1 MSLYVADQD
10 RPVHMPADPTKF
22 AFDPEV
28 SAIFNNMAR
37 RSIPN
42 FYESHAAHARMLS
55 GWIKPNASVLDVGAS
70 RGAFFDALC
79 AENPEVSIH
88 KTLRLTAVDNSEA
101 MCEYLARDYPT
112 AKVLCEDVS
121 NPAVLAKLDYYDVV
135 CLHYVLQFIQPEKQE
150 LVLQR
155 LMDSVKPGGVFIYG
169 HKAKHYGALGALTHE
184 EYIRFRVGN
193 GYTREE
199 IEAKTIAL
207 KSAMFPV
214 DHNMV
219 MNAINRNFSHAVE
232 TFRFMMFS
240 TVFAVK

>member
-1 MSLYVADQD
+1 MSLDTNKDGGV
-10 RPVHMPADPTKF
+10 VHMPADPTKF

-28 SAIFNNMAR
+28 SAIFNEMAK

-42 FYESHAAHARMLS
+42 FYESHAAHARMLK
-55 GWIKPNASVLDVGAS
+55 GWLTPGASILDVGAS
-70 RGAFFDALC
+70 RGAFFGALC
-79 AENPEVSIH
+79 AEHPELSIPA
-88 KTLRLTAVDNSEA
+88 TLKLTAVDNSEA
-101 MCEYLARDYPT
+101 MCAYLTWDHPT
-112 AKVLCEDVS
+112 ATVICDDVS
-121 NPAVLAKLDYYDVV
+121 NPAVLAKLGYYDVV
-135 CLHYVLQFIQPEKQE
+135 CLHYVLQFIRPDKQE

-155 LMDSVKPGGVFIYG
+155 LMDSVNPGGVFIYG
-169 HKAKHYGALGALTHE
+169 HKARHYGALGSLAHD
-184 EYIRFRVGN
+184 EYIRFRMEN

-199 IEAKTIAL
+199 IEAKTAAL
-207 KSAMFPV
+207 KGSMFPV